1 MSQNHTTWKPLT
13 DSELHEIQAHR
24 PSVRS
29 TEASYLLQSIASGS
43 IEEPTS
49 LYPRLAALITSSPLV
64 RDQVTLDATQ
74 TPAKSGVLQDLH
86 NTAPATHQQNLAL
99 PAAVTYAAQGNY
111 RAAMPLINNIPTH
124 DADGPW
130 RETITQARLTMASP
144 EAFKTTVIDSF
155 AADLP
160 PRLEVADAVY
170 DRNKYRQASFPAGR
184 DTDATGITPKHE
196 PPTPDTGNELEK

>member
-1 MSQNHTTWKPLT
+1 MSQNHTTWKPLN

-29 TEASYLLQSIASGS
+29 TEASYLLQSIATRS
-43 IEEPTS
+43 IDQPTS

-74 TPAKSGVLQDLH
+74 TPAKSAVLQDLH
-86 NTAPATHQQNLAL
+86 NTAPATHQQDLAL

-111 RAAMPLINNIPTH
+111 RAAMPLINNIPIH
-124 DADGPW
+124 AADGPW

-144 EAFKTTVIDSF
+144 QAFKTVIDRISE
-155 AADLP
+155 ALP
-160 PRLEVADAVY
+160 PHLDIADAVY

-184 DTDATGITPKHE
+184 DTDTTGTIPKYE
-196 PPTPDTGNELEK
+196 PPATDTGSELGK

>member
-1 MSQNHTTWKPLT
+1 MSQNHTTWKPLN

-29 TEASYLLQSIASGS
+29 TEASYLLQSIATGS
-43 IEEPTS
+43 IDEPRG
-49 LYPRLAALITSSPLV
+49 LYPRLAALISSSPLV
-64 RDQVTLDATQ
+64 RDQVTIDATQ
-74 TPAKSGVLQDLH
+74 TPAKSTVLQDLH
-86 NTAPATHQQNLAL
+86 NTAPATHQQDLAL

-144 EAFKTTVIDSF
+144 QAFKKVIDRITE
-155 AADLP
+155 ALP
-160 PRLEVADAVY
+160 PHIDVADAVHA
-170 DRNKYRQASFPAGR
+170 RNKNRQASFPAGR
-184 DTDATGITPKHE
+184 DTDTPGTTPKHE
-196 PPTPDTGNELEK
+196 PPTPDTGNELGK

>member
-1 MSQNHTTWKPLT
+1 MSQNNTTWKPLN
-13 DSELHEIQAHR
+13 DSELHHIQNHR

-29 TEASYLLQSIASGS
+29 TEASYLLQSIATSS
-43 IEEPTS
+43 LDEPTS

-74 TPAKSGVLQDLH
+74 TPAKSAVLQDLH
-86 NTAPATHQQNLAL
+86 NTAPATHRQDLAV

-111 RAAMPLINNIPTH
+111 RAAMPLINNIPTN

-144 EAFKTTVIDSF
+144 QAFKKVIDRI
-155 AADLP
+155 AEALP
-160 PRLEVADAVY
+160 PHIDEADGVH

-184 DTDATGITPKHE
+184 DTDTPGTTAKHE
-196 PPTPDTGNELEK
+196 PPAPDAGNELGK